1 MKEIKK
7 YTQKEV
13 DSNINILESKIDQLK
28 LDRTELSQ
36 EINANKKQVLAW
48 RELDLSQIKLF

>member
-1 MKEIKK
+1 MMEIKK

-13 DSNINILESKIDQLK
+13 DSNINILENKINQLK

-36 EINANKKQVLAW
+36 EINANKKQVLVW

>member
-13 DSNINILESKIDQLK
+13 DSNINILENKINQLK

-36 EINANKKQVLAW
+36 EINANKKQVLVW

>member
-7 YTQKEV
+7 YTQEEV
-13 DSNINILESKIDQLK
+13 ESNINILENKINQLK

-36 EINANKKQVLAW
+36 EINANKKQVLVW
-48 RELDLSQIKLF
+48 RELDMSQIKLF

>member
-13 DSNINILESKIDQLK
+13 DSNINILENKINQLK

-36 EINANKKQVLAW
+36 EINANKKQVLIW
-48 RELDLSQIKLF
+48 RGLDLSQTKLF

>member
-7 YTQKEV
+7 YTQKEI